1 MNKSS
6 IFRNLLILGCFCA
19 AAAGYLLLK
28 NPTATPYENLEQ
40 GLTAYSQKKY
50 AKAARYFEKA
60 KDAGMPEAMFV
71 LGNMYINGFGV
82 PLNITTAITYYRR
95 AAEEQYTPALYTL
108 ALLYM
113 EGSLVVQ
120 DVNLAHVY
128 ISKAAEKGDVEAMTT
143 LATWYERGYLGQ
155 GKVKQAVSWYKK
167 AAKLG
172 DTNAQTALS
181 LFYAKGMYGLRKSK
195 KEAAYWRGVLAKK
208 QAYADRFSGNT
219 QQGKDNITFTI
230 DQIPQ
235 LQNITPLLMSK

>member
-1 MNKSS
+1 MNNSS
-6 IFRNLLILGCFCA
+6 VFRNFLILGCFCA

-28 NPTATPYENLEQ
+28 NPTITPYENLER

-50 AKAARYFEKA
+50 EKAARYFEKA

-82 PLNITTAITYYRR
+82 PLNITTAISYYRR

-120 DVNLAHVY
+120 DTALAHVY
-128 ISKAAEKGDVEAMTT
+128 ISKAAENGDVEAMTT
-143 LATWYERGYLGQ
+143 LATWYERGYLGG
-155 GKVKQAVSWYKK
+155 GKADLAVSWYKK

-181 LFYAKGMYGLRKSK
+181 LFYARGMYGLKK
-195 KEAAYWRGVLAKK
+195 DYKEAAYWRNALEKK
-208 QAYADRFSGNT
+208 QAYADRFSGKK
-219 QQGKDNITFTI
+219 QQEKNSMSFSLDKLPKLKNFTPI
-230 DQIPQ
+230 RI
-235 LQNITPLLMSK
+235 NK